1 MKDAIDIDRLVE
13 LVKDLIRFDSSNP
26 PGGESEV
33 ARHLAGVMED
43 LGADVELISAG
54 DGRDSIVA
62 TVVGKNRNR
71 TLAVNGHIDVVP
83 VVGQTWTRD
92 PFAPEVSGDR
102 LYGRGA
108 CDMKGGIGAAI
119 EAIRTLREQNSL
131 PSTNVAFHLVA
142 DEETGGTYGTQ
153 WLMDRGYLVADACL
167 VPEPT
172 GLHVGVAERGALFA
186 RFTVHGQG
194 GHGSV
199 PASGV
204 SAVAGAA
211 RVVDA
216 LHLRDFGAA
225 HPLLGRTTCNVGTIS
240 GGAAPNVI
248 AESCVIEVDRR
259 MLPGATRESAIQEL
273 LDVIESLE
281 LSVDVDAEAIVF
293 VEASENDPAHPVVEW
308 IDRTVR
314 SVRSDSEIV
323 GSMLGSDARFY
334 RNILSIPTV
343 LLGPGDVAQAH
354 TADEWVSLADLTDAA
369 SIYLRAFQSFQ

>member
-1 MKDAIDIDRLVE
+1 MNDVIDADRLVG
-13 LVKDLIRFDSSNP
+13 LVKDLIRLDSSNP

-43 LGADVELISAG
+43 LGARVELISAG
-54 DGRDSIVA
+54 DGRDSVVA
-62 TVVGKNRNR
+62 TVAGKDPTR

-83 VVGQTWTRD
+83 VTGQTWTRD
-92 PFAPEVSGDR
+92 PFTPEVRGDR

-119 EAIRTLREQNSL
+119 EAIRALRDHDSL

-142 DEETGGTYGTQ
+142 DEETGGIFGTQ
-153 WLMDRGYLVADACL
+153 WLMDRGHLAADACL

-186 RFTVHGQG
+186 RITVHGRG

-199 PASGV
+199 PDSGV

-216 LHLRDFGAA
+216 LHLRDFGVE
-225 HPLLGRTTCNVGTIS
+225 HPLLGRTTCNVGKIS

-259 MLPGATRESAIQEL
+259 LLPGASRDSAVKEL
-273 LDVIESLE
+273 LDVVESLD
-281 LSVDVDAEAIVF
+281 LPVDIDAEAIVF
-293 VEASENDPAHPVVEW
+293 VEASEIDRAHPVVEW
-308 IDRTVR
+308 IDQIAR
-314 SVRSDSEIV
+314 SVRTDSEIV

-334 RNILSIPTV
+334 RNALSIPTV
-343 LLGPGDVAQAH
+343 LLGPGDIAQAH
-354 TADEWVSLADLTDAA
+354 TADEWVSLTDLTDAA
-369 SIYLRAFQSFQ
+369 HIYLRAFQSFR

>member
-1 MKDAIDIDRLVE
+1 MNDVIDTDRLVG
-13 LVKDLIRFDSSNP
+13 LVKDLICLDSSNP

-33 ARHLAGVMED
+33 ASHLADVMED
-43 LGADVELISAG
+43 LGARVELISAG
-54 DGRDSIVA
+54 NGRDSVVA
-62 TVVGKNRNR
+62 TVAGKDPTR

-83 VVGQTWTRD
+83 VIGQTWTRD
-92 PFAPEVSGDR
+92 PFTPEVCGDR

-119 EAIRTLREQNSL
+119 EAIRALRDNDSL

-142 DEETGGTYGTQ
+142 DEETGGIFGTQ
-153 WLMDRGYLVADACL
+153 WLMDRGHLAADACL

-186 RFTVHGQG
+186 RFTVHGRG

-199 PASGV
+199 PDSGV

-216 LHLRDFGAA
+216 LHLRDFGVE
-225 HPLLGRTTCNVGTIS
+225 HPLLRRTTCNVGKIS

-259 MLPGATRESAIQEL
+259 LLPGASRDSAVKEL
-273 LDVIESLE
+273 LDVVESLD
-281 LSVDVDAEAIVF
+281 LPVDIDAEAIVF
-293 VEASENDPAHPVVEW
+293 VEASEIDRAHPVVEW
-308 IDRTVR
+308 IDQIAR

-334 RNILSIPTV
+334 RNTLSIPTV
-343 LLGPGDVAQAH
+343 LLGPGDIAQAH
-354 TADEWVSLADLTDAA
+354 TADEWVSLTDLTDAA
-369 SIYLRAFQSFQ
+369 HIYLRAFQSFR

>member
-1 MKDAIDIDRLVE
+1 MKDVIDIDRLVE

-33 ARHLAGVMED
+33 ARYLAGVMED
-43 LGADVELISAG
+43 LGAEVELLSAG

-62 TVVGKNRNR
+62 TVVGKNPNR
-71 TLAVNGHIDVVP
+71 TLGVSGHIDVVP
-83 VVGQTWTRD
+83 VVGQTWSRD
-92 PFAPEVSGDR
+92 PFDPKVSGDR

-119 EAIRTLREQNSL
+119 EAIRALRDQNSL
-131 PSTNVAFHLVA
+131 PSANVAFHLVA
-142 DEETGGTYGTQ
+142 DEETGGTFGTR
-153 WLMDRGYLVADACL
+153 WLMERGHLAADACL
-167 VPEPT
+167 VAEPT

-186 RFTVHGQG
+186 RLTVHGQG

-199 PASGV
+199 PESGV

-216 LHLRDFGAA
+216 LHMRDFGVA

-293 VEASENDPAHPVVEW
+293 VEASEIDRAHPVVEW
-308 IDRTVR
+308 IDQTVR
-314 SVRSDSEIV
+314 SVRSESKIV

-334 RNILSIPTV
+334 RNTLSIPTV
-343 LLGPGDVAQAH
+343 LLGPGDITQAH